1 MGTTSID
8 AICTVIKTWM
18 DELDN
23 ATIAN
28 GFKVV
33 QNFDELTEGMNSTP
47 AVQIY
52 WDDLAIDSLTN
63 TTMQTLEHS
72 RRNRDL
78 TFNIDI
84 FTGDRNNLHLN
95 MAEQVRWADLLWDKL
110 EEKDQCNAFSDAAI
124 NVVNIEVQRV
134 LFDYATVTYPGVRA
148 VLTVRVF

>member
-1 MGTTSID
+1 MGTTSIA
-8 AICTVIKTWM
+8 AICTTIKTWI

-28 GFKVV
+28 GLKVV

-47 AVQIY
+47 AAQVY
-52 WDDLAIDSLTN
+52 WNDLGVDSLTN
-63 TTMQTLEHS
+63 TTMQTLQHS

-84 FTGDRNNLHLN
+84 FTGDRNHLHLN

-110 EEKDQCNAFSDAAI
+110 EEQDQCYAFSDPAI
-124 NVVNIEVQRV
+124 NIMNIEVRRV
-134 LFDYATVTYPGVRA
+134 LFDYATVMYPGVQA